1 MKTDNQNDLLV
12 DASILVNIVFKNSS
26 NLKSIGTIFFSGD
39 GIHAISLILKGL
51 VFVQKY
57 FLKIR
62 LTFYEI
68 NMYSHGHSLTYG

>member
-12 DASILVNIVFKNSS
+12 DVSILVNIVFKNLS
-26 NLKSIGTIFFSGD
+26 NLKSIETFFFSGD
-39 GIHAISLILKGL
+39 GIFAISLILKGI

-68 NMYSHGHSLTYG
+68 NMYSHGHLLTYG